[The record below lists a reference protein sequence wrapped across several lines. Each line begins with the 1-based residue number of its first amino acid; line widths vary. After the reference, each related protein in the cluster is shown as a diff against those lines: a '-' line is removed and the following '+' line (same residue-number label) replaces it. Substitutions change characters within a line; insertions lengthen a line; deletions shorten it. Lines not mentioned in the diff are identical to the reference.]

1 MKSKNLFR
9 LMINPFSRITGW
21 ESFAIGLVIVV
32 LSAIIG
38 RYSYVCF
45 DGVWD
50 IHMSKH
56 LTLGSALA
64 MQLIST
70 FTLVLVM
77 CVTGLIVSK
86 GFRFIDVL
94 GTMVFARIPLLLPAL
109 AGFYVHITPEEI
121 MKKPLLFIVSPS
133 LIIFGLL
140 SLLVVAW
147 EITLMVNG
155 FKVSFNMKGNK
166 LIVSFVVAFFVS
178 EIISKVLVYFIQ

>member
-21 ESFAIGLVIVV
+21 EAFSIGLVAVV

-56 LTLGSALA
+56 LTLGNALA

-77 CVTGLIVSK
+77 CITGLIVSK

-94 GTMVFARIPLLLPAL
+94 GSMIFARIPLLLPAL
-109 AGFYVHITPEEI
+109 AGFFVNVTPEEI
-121 MKKPLLFIVSPS
+121 IEKPLLFIVSPP

-140 SLLVVAW
+140 SLWAVAW

-155 FKVSFNMKGNK
+155 FKGSFNVKGNK
-166 LIVSFVVAFFVS
+166 LIVSFVIAFFVS
-178 EIISKVLVYFIQ
+178 EIISKVLIFFIQ